1 MAPAANQTS
10 RYSVGENKDDGIL
23 SLFKFQDKME
33 VGGGGGGC
41 NCAISVSQNIQY

>member
-23 SLFKFQDKME
+23 SLFKFQD
-33 VGGGGGGC
+33 GGEGWGGY